1 MAITGRT
8 TGLVGRESTERV
20 CSAMSSRLVV
30 SSYPPK
36 SGFPQLVPFG
46 YKERMQSNE
55 GPLTG
60 IDEEPVSQW
69 LQDNIPGASG
79 PFTFEL
85 IIGGHSN
92 LTYRVSGADGD
103 IRARRDMVL
112 RRPPL
117 GAVLATA
124 HDMSREHRIISG
136 VGRSNVPVPTALGM
150 CDDESVNGAPFYVMD
165 YIEGVVLHDEET
177 ATRDLPD
184 HGVRAAA
191 CESLVDALAE
201 LHTADPASIGLGELG
216 RVDGYLDRQLKRWN
230 TQWEKSKTRELPAMT
245 EAHRRLVEAKP
256 EQRYAGIVHGD
267 YRFGNM
273 LIEPGKGSVAAV
285 LDWEL
290 CTLGDVLA
298 DIGYLLNNWAEPGEE
313 AVRGATSFPT
323 QAGGFWSRE
332 KVVAEYC
339 HRTGFD
345 FDHVTSNQGYYQAFQ
360 YWRLA
365 AIVEGVLAR
374 YLKGVMADSS
384 VDTDLYRV
392 QVEEMANAALELT

>member
-1 MAITGRT
+1 MAG
-8 TGLVGRESTERV
+8 EV
-20 CSAMSSRLVV
+20 CSSMLSRLVL
-30 SSYPPK
+30 SATPPK
-36 SGFPQLVPFG
+36 SGFPPVVPFG
-46 YKERMQSNE
+46 YKERMHSNE

-60 IDEEPVSQW
+60 IDVEPVSQW
-69 LQDNIPGASG
+69 LENNISGASG

-92 LTYRVSGADGD
+92 LTYRVTGTDPDGAG
-103 IRARRDMVL
+103 RDLVL

-124 HDMSREHRIISG
+124 HDMGREHRIISG
-136 VGRSNVPVPTALGM
+136 VGQSDVPVPQALGM
-150 CDDESVNGAPFYVMD
+150 CEDESINGAPFYIMD
-165 YIEGVVLHDEET
+165 YVDGVVLHDEET
-177 ATRDLPD
+177 AIAALPD
-184 HGVRAAA
+184 LDVRSAA
-191 CESLVDALAE
+191 CASLVDALAK
-201 LHTADPASIGLGELG
+201 LHTLEPASVGLGELG

-245 EAHRRLVEAKP
+245 EAHRRLVAAKP

-273 LIEPGKGSVAAV
+273 LIDPANGAVVAV

-298 DIGYLLNNWAEPGEE
+298 DIGYLLNNWAEPGED

-332 KVVAEYC
+332 KVVATYC
-339 HRTGFD
+339 DRTGFD
-345 FDHVTSNQGYYQAFQ
+345 LDHVMSNQGYYQAFQ

-384 VDTDLYRV
+384 VDTDLYRQ

>member
-1 MAITGRT
+1 
-8 TGLVGRESTERV
+8 
-20 CSAMSSRLVV
+20 
-30 SSYPPK
+30 
-36 SGFPQLVPFG
+36 
-46 YKERMQSNE
+46 MQSKEGSPANE
-55 GPLTG
+55 GSPAG
-60 IDEEPVSQW
+60 IDVEPVSRW
-69 LQDNIPGASG
+69 LEDNIDGASG

-92 LTYRVSGADGD
+92 LTYRVTGSEPE
-103 IRARRDMVL
+103 RRDPESHDPESHNPEFQDPEIQDMVL

-124 HDMSREHRIISG
+124 HDMGREHRIISG
-136 VGRSNVPVPTALGM
+136 VGRSEVPVPLALGM
-150 CDDESVNGAPFYVMD
+150 CEDESVNGAPFYIMNHV
-165 YIEGVVLHDEET
+165 EGVVLHDEESVHQH
-177 ATRDLPD
+177 LPNEQ
-184 HGVRAAA
+184 VRAAA
-191 CESLVDALAE
+191 SASLIDALAK
-201 LHTADPASIGLGELG
+201 LHTVPPASIGLGELG
-216 RVDGYLDRQLKRWN
+216 RVEGYLDRQLKRWN

-245 EAHRRLVEAKP
+245 EAHRRLVETKP

-273 LIEPGKGSVAAV
+273 LVSPVDGTVAAV

-298 DIGYLLNNWAEPGEE
+298 DIGYLMNNWMEPGEE

-323 QAGGFWSRE
+323 QAGGFWTRE
-332 KVVAEYC
+332 QVVTEYC
-339 HRTGFD
+339 NRTGFD
-345 FDHVTSNQGYYQAFQ
+345 LDHVMSNQGYYQAFQ

-384 VDTDLYRV
+384 VDTDLYRQ
-392 QVEEMANAALELT
+392 QVEEMAQAALELT